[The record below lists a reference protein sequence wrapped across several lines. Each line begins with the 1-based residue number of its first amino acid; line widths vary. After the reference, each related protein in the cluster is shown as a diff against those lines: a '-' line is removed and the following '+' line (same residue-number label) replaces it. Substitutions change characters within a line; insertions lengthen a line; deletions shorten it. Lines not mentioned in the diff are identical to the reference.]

1 MAVDVTV
8 AEAVVVVVFVAEA
21 VTVADAVVVAV
32 AEPVFEPLTVAEGGL
47 GEGVA
52 DTVLVIERVAETV
65 LVIERVAEAILVTER
80 VAAAVLV
87 TERVAEAILVTER
100 VADTVLVIERVAEAV
115 LVTERVLVAERVV
128 ATALII
134 MVMHEAGTAPGV
146 QPVRASKAC
155 QPSAQR
161 KQSWYPPVNSDVH
174 SVTSPRSGPMH
185 PTAHAGW
192 HPSA

>member
-65 LVIERVAEAILVTER
+65 LVI
-80 VAAAVLV
+80 
-87 TERVAEAILVTER
+87 ERVAEAILVTER